1 MRIICCK
8 QNSLQFLCHLNVFE
22 ILKHPQEKVFDSYFN
37 FESRLNK
44 ITKKKNWK
52 FKEIFIY
59 IPKIF

>member
-8 QNSLQFLCHLNVFE
+8 QNSHQFLCHLNVFE
-22 ILKHPQEKVFDSYFN
+22 ILKHPHEKMFDLYFN
-37 FESRLNK
+37 FESRFNK
-44 ITKKKNWK
+44 IKKKNLK